1 MHHLHSMLKDHF
13 EVRAPEFRKYCLL
26 NSHLDTLW
34 TGGRWL
40 EGPVYFGDSRGLLFS
55 DIPNDRILRYDE
67 TTGGVAVFR
76 SPAGNSNGHT
86 RDRQGRLV
94 SCEHGGRQVT
104 RTELDGSITVI
115 ADSYEGKRLNSP
127 NDVVVSSDGAIWFTD
142 PTYGI
147 DGDYEGDRAE
157 TEIGA
162 SNVYRVDPET
172 AASRDIAAGRF
183 RQAERVGV
191 FPG

>member
-67 TTGGVAVFR
+67 TTGG
-76 SPAGNSNGHT
+76 
-86 RDRQGRLV
+86 
-94 SCEHGGRQVT
+94 GGG
-104 RTELDGSITVI
+104 LS
-115 ADSYEGKRLNSP
+115 L
-127 NDVVVSSDGAIWFTD
+127 SSTQFQWTYARPPRPPGQLRAWR
-142 PTYGI
+142 PT
-147 DGDYEGDRAE
+147 GDTDRA
-157 TEIGA
+157 
-162 SNVYRVDPET
+162 
-172 AASRDIAAGRF
+172 
-183 RQAERVGV
+183 
-191 FPG
+191 